1 MALVSM
7 KQAAEMAGVGRTTL
21 YRKADKGLLSM
32 TTMPD
37 GTRKVDTAELFRV
50 FPPDSQ
56 VDVEVVHEG
65 SSVDMLKQEVEYL
78 KELLLQKD
86 RIIEG
91 KDQTIEVQAQAL
103 RLLEHRPV
111 PESAPHYEYA
121 SLPEVPTTPPQRGF
135 WSRLFRRS

>member
-21 YRKADKGLLSM
+21 YRKAEKGLLSM

-37 GTRKVDTAELFRV
+37 GSRKVDTAELYRV
-50 FPPDSQ
+50 FPPDSTE
-56 VDVEVVHEG
+56 DVEVVHEG
-65 SSVDMLKQEVEYL
+65 SSVDMLKKEVEYL

-103 RLLEHRPV
+103 RMLEHKPQ
-111 PESAPHYEYA
+111 PEP
-121 SLPEVPTTPPQRGF
+121 TPPSEPPPAPKRVSWLG
-135 WSRLFRRS
+135 RLFGRS